1 MSSTFRNDILAGRV
15 ALVTGG
21 TSGIGAAVA
30 EALAAVGAVV
40 TVTGATQA
48 ECDAARAAPGFTA
61 RDALPL
67 DVRDDAGVRALI
79 ANLPRLDVL
88 VNCAGTI
95 RRGVE
100 HDPAEF
106 EQTVAINLTGTAR
119 CCAHARPK
127 LAAGKGAI
135 VNIASMYS
143 FFGAPHAPGYAS
155 SKGGVVQLTRSLA
168 CAYAAEGIRVNA
180 VAPGMDTDAAHAAG
194 VERSRAQ
201 RADPGPHA
209 ARTMG
214 TARRGRG
221 RDRVPGLAGRGVRH
235 GRGACRRR
243 RLLDLVAPRG
253 GMDRWPRG

>member
-1 MSSTFRNDILAGRV
+1 MSSTFRNDVLAGRV

-106 EQTVAINLTGTAR
+106 EQTVAINLTGVAR

-135 VNIASMYS
+135 VNIGSMYS

-155 SKGGVVQLTRSLA
+155 SKGGVIQLTRSLA

-180 VAPGMDTDAAHAAG
+180 VAPGWIQTPLTQPVWSDP
-194 VERSRAQ
+194 VRSA
-201 RADPGPHA
+201 PIL
-209 ARTMG
+209 ARTPL
-214 TARRGRG
+214 ARWGQPAEVAAAITFLVSPAAAFVTG
-221 RDRVPGLAGRGVRH
+221 AVLAV
-235 GRGACRRR
+235 
-243 RLLDLVAPRG
+243 DG
-253 GMDRWPRG
+253 GFSIS

>member
-1 MSSTFRNDILAGRV
+1 MSSTFRSDVLAGRV

-40 TVTGATQA
+40 TVTGATQS

-180 VAPGMDTDAAHAAG
+180 VAPGWIQTPLTQPVWSDP
-194 VERSRAQ
+194 VRSA
-201 RADPGPHA
+201 PIL
-209 ARTMG
+209 ARTPL
-214 TARRGRG
+214 ARWGQPAEVAAAIAFLVSPAAAFVTG
-221 RDRVPGLAGRGVRH
+221 AVLAV
-235 GRGACRRR
+235 
-243 RLLDLVAPRG
+243 DG
-253 GMDRWPRG
+253 GFSIS

>member
-1 MSSTFRNDILAGRV
+1 MSSTFRSDVLAGRV

-180 VAPGMDTDAAHAAG
+180 VAPGWIQTPLTQPVWSDP
-194 VERSRAQ
+194 VRSA
-201 RADPGPHA
+201 PIL
-209 ARTMG
+209 ARTPL
-214 TARRGRG
+214 ARWGQPAEVAAAITFLVSPAAAFVTG
-221 RDRVPGLAGRGVRH
+221 AVLAV
-235 GRGACRRR
+235 
-243 RLLDLVAPRG
+243 DG
-253 GMDRWPRG
+253 GFSIS